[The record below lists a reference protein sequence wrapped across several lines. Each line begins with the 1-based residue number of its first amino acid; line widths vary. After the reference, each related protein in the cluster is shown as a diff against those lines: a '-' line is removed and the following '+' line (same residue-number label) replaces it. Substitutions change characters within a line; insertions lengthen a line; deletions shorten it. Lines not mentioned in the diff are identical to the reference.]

1 MLVER
6 ATKMDDHRLQKLQR
20 QQTALAKF
28 GCYAFRQPE
37 LEPVLTEAARLC
49 AHGLGVPFS
58 MVLRYRPEEN
68 DLIVDAGVG
77 WNMDVVGRSISKADK
92 SSPAG
97 RAFVAGKPVITQD
110 LRKRGDFVLAPI
122 YRDHAIV
129 SSVNVIVQGT
139 GGQPYGVLEVD
150 STRLRRFDRHDVDFL
165 QGFANV
171 LAEAVATAETIAALR
186 SSVAHKEALARELQH
201 RIRNNLQIVYRMLD
215 SEARQTRD
223 AVAKRGF
230 DAVARRVIILGH
242 VYEHLLGLGLT
253 QTVEFGEYLMSLC
266 ATLAEF
272 YALQY
277 PRVAL
282 KAEADALA
290 VDIDTATALGMIV
303 NELVSNSYEHALS
316 DRGGG
321 AVEVTL
327 RHDAQSPR
335 AMLTVAD
342 SGPGFVEQ
350 GESKSSGLKLVRGLV
365 RQVQG
370 SVQVQSNG
378 STVWTITLPGGAAG
392 DSERADRRGL

>member
-1 MLVER
+1 MLVEN
-6 ATKMDDHRLQKLQR
+6 ATTVDDHRLQKLQR
-20 QQTALAKF
+20 QQAALAKF

-58 MVLRYRPEEN
+58 KVLTYRPAEN
-68 DLIVDAGVG
+68 DLIVAAGVG
-77 WNMDVVGRSISKADK
+77 WKADVAGRSISKADK

-97 RAFVAGKPVITQD
+97 RAFVTGKPVITQD
-110 LRKRGDFVLAPI
+110 LRKRSDFVLAPI
-122 YRDHAIV
+122 YRDHAII

-139 GGQPYGVLEVD
+139 GERPYGVLEVD

-171 LAEAVATAETIAALR
+171 LAEAVATAERIAALR
-186 SSVAHKEALARELQH
+186 SSLAHKEALARELQH

-215 SEARQTRD
+215 TEARQTRD

-242 VYEHLLGLGLT
+242 VYEHLLGLGLS
-253 QTVEFGEYLMSLC
+253 QTVEFSEYLMSLC

-282 KAEADALA
+282 KVEADALA

-303 NELVSNSYEHALS
+303 NELISNSYEHALS
-316 DRGGG
+316 NCDGG

-327 RHDAQSPR
+327 RHDAESPR
-335 AMLTVAD
+335 AMLSVAD
-342 SGPGFVEQ
+342 SGPGFIEH
-350 GESKSSGLKLVRGLV
+350 GDSTRSGLKLVRGLV

-378 STVWTITLPGGAAG
+378 STVWTITLPRGAAG
-392 DSERADRRGL
+392 DGERADQRGL